1 MTESETPTSHSE
13 DSNVETTK
21 DIGSSPEATDNGS
34 EDSETGDFSGAEVT
48 VNPASFETLKP
59 KENNS
64 DGITN
69 LDMLLD
75 INLRVSVELG
85 RTTMTIREVLNL
97 GPGTV
102 IELDRL
108 AGEPV
113 DISINGKPIA
123 KGEVVVIGDMFGVRV
138 IDIISPSQRVE
149 SMR

>member
-1 MTESETPTSHSE
+1 MTNSETPISHS
-13 DSNVETTK
+13 DDPNVEPSK
-21 DIGSSPEATDNGS
+21 NIDSSPEPTDNES
-34 EDSETGDFSGAEVT
+34 QDSAVDDSSATEVT

-59 KENNS
+59 KASNG

-75 INLRVSVELG
+75 INLKISVELG

-149 SMR
+149 NMR